1 MGSENVFFFIFDVI
15 GSIRGNNHNLSY
27 KHFTLQPSKK
37 IVPFGN
43 KNHPTEKN
51 AQCEKKIICVSVNKI
66 PNAYIKSRTLDH

>member
-51 AQCEKKIICVSVNKI
+51 AQCEKKSFVYPWIIYQM
-66 PNAYIKSRTLDH
+66 PT

>member
-51 AQCEKKIICVSVNKI
+51 AQCEKKNHLCI
-66 PNAYIKSRTLDH
+66 RE